1 MALWIYPAFATLAT
15 QDLAHIYGLTFY
27 HAQDDAGA
35 WTDSYEGN
43 VRKADLL
50 DSSDTFGVFRNEW
63 GTILGDVMYSARTT
77 VLHVKTCLRFH
88 ELDRLP
94 DGFADAVSSAK
105 MKITLSGASVWE
117 TEYEI
122 RTSAFPDPLPTDNGP
137 FDYYADKEGGDPIGQ
152 YWTRSSS
159 STNTTG
165 LQVGLF
171 GLIERGGVVVADFL
185 GGGGGIAGLDPNITD
200 PQIVDCPGLA
210 SAYLAHRA
218 SYIGFMLC
226 FIPAE
231 LSFNEVVGPF
241 ANAQE
246 MLVAVHAA
254 SHTTTPMEFVGWTHP
269 GPGYE
274 VPIFVGVSRAM
285 SVSWDSALIGA
296 GVVNFDPAAVTM
308 QTDLGLLYHTVP
320 G

>member
-1 MALWIYPAFATLAT
+1 MALWIYAAFATLST

-27 HAQDDAGA
+27 HAKDGGGT
-35 WTDSYEGN
+35 WTDSYEGD

-50 DSSDTFGVFRNEW
+50 DSSDTQGIFRSEW
-63 GTILGDVMYSARTT
+63 GTILGDIMYSARTT
-77 VLHVKTCLRFH
+77 VLQVKACVSFH

-94 DGFADAVSSAK
+94 DGFVDAVSSAK
-105 MKITLSGASVWE
+105 MQLTLSGASVWK

-122 RTSAFPDPLPTDNGP
+122 RTSAFPDPLPTDQGP
-137 FDYYADKEGGDPIGQ
+137 FDYWAEKEGGDPIGQ

-185 GGGGGIAGLDPNITD
+185 GGGGGIAGLDPTSEKA
-200 PQIVDCPGLA
+200 QVVDCPGLV
-210 SAYLAHRA
+210 SAYLKHRA
-218 SYIGFMLC
+218 NYIGFMLC
-226 FIPAE
+226 FIPEE
-231 LSFNEVVGPF
+231 LSFNEIVGPF

-254 SHTTTPMEFVGWTHP
+254 SHKTTGMQFVGWTHP

-274 VPIFVGVSRAM
+274 VPIFAGKSTAM
-285 SVSWDSALIGA
+285 SVSWDGAALDK
-296 GVVNFDPAAVTM
+296 GVVSFDPEKLTM
-308 QTDLGLLYHTVP
+308 GTTGLLYDEVP
-320 G
+320 GA